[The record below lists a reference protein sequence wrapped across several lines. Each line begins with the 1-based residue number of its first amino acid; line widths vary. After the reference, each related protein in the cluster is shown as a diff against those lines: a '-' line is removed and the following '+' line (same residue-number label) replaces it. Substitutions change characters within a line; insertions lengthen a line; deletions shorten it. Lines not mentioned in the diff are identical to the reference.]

1 LGIARASRLPEYPK
15 VPTLSESVPG
25 FTSGGWFGMIAPAGT
40 PKEIIQLLNKEV
52 NLALTLPDVRER
64 MKKLGLDI
72 HMESPD
78 YFKDVIQSDF
88 ERWGKLTKD
97 IGFKQL

>member
-1 LGIARASRLPEYPK
+1 
-15 VPTLSESVPG
+15 
-25 FTSGGWFGMIAPAGT
+25 MIAPAGT